1 MPSAEQLQ
9 ARWEA
14 RVRAASIEP
23 ALAFTEA
30 GLTFGAG
37 TVLAKRIAVG
47 RSRPMLAIAG
57 NEERILAL
65 LAVAYGR
72 SVKSVAIDHIRRAGA
87 HYACGEIGL
96 ALIHLARARLPRFA
110 DPKGAAYRV
119 FIGEALLDD
128 GLAPRD
134 LLKIC
139 DIDPSILDWIK
150 KDFDPAEPRIP
161 AGNGIESGEWTNAD
175 GSGVTPVGN
184 GVQNG
189 DATHDYG
196 STIIPVA
203 ARQIPDEYRTG
214 DPNKFF
220 DTLYGPVHA
229 LAQRLGIDET
239 WLFGLAAHES
249 GWLDQHNRDLNDPF
263 GVTHGGGPNVAYSSI
278 DDAVAYWE
286 HRYGPIVRG
295 ATSARNFVSRLHADH
310 YNTADPTWSANV
322 SGAIESIQKH
332 LSAWRLRGGGI

>member
-1 MPSAEQLQ
+1 MPSADQLQ
-9 ARWEA
+9 ERWEA
-14 RVRAASIEP
+14 RVRTASIEP
-23 ALAFTEA
+23 APAFTEA

-37 TVLAKRIAVG
+37 TVLAKRIADCRG
-47 RSRPMLAIAG
+47 RPVIAIDG

-72 SVKSVAIDHIRRAGA
+72 AVKSGVIDHIRRADA
-87 HYACGEIGL
+87 QYACGEIGL
-96 ALIHLARARLPRFA
+96 ALIHLARARLPRLA
-110 DPKGAAYRV
+110 DPKGGAHRL
-119 FIGEALLDD
+119 FIGEALLED

-134 LLKIC
+134 LLKLC
-139 DIDPSILDWIK
+139 GIDPAILDGIK

-161 AGNGIESGEWTNAD
+161 AGNGIESGEWTND
-175 GSGVTPVGN
+175 YGSGVTPAGN
-184 GVQNG
+184 GVQSG
-189 DATHDYG
+189 EHTGDYG
-196 STIIPVA
+196 PSIVPVA
-203 ARQIPDEYRTG
+203 APQNEYRTG
-214 DPNKFF
+214 NPDKFL

-263 GVTHGGGPNVAYSSI
+263 GVTHGGGPNVAYNSI
-278 DDAVAYWE
+278 AEAVSYWE

-295 ATSARNFVSRLHADH
+295 ATSARSFVSRLYADH

-322 SGAIESIQKH
+322 FGAIKSIPKH
-332 LSAWRLRGGGI
+332 LSAWRVRSGGI